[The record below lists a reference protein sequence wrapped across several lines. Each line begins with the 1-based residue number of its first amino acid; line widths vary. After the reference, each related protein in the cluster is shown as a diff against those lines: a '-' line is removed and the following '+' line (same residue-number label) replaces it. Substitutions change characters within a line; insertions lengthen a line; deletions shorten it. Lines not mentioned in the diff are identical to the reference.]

1 MIYLNEEEI
10 YIYGKFTTCG
20 NYRKTRCDDDTN
32 EVQSRR
38 FEREGQERGFVTY
51 DPATQTFELEELAT
65 HQKFDFDDID
75 LAAMEI
81 YDLLND

>member
-1 MIYLNEEEI
+1 MKRRFISMENSQLVAIIERLDAMM
-10 YIYGKFTTCG
+10 KA
-20 NYRKTRCDDDTN
+20 DTN

>member
-1 MIYLNEEEI
+1 MENSQLVAIIERLDAMM
-10 YIYGKFTTCG
+10 KA
-20 NYRKTRCDDDTN
+20 DTN

-81 YDLLND
+81 YDLLNG

>member
-1 MIYLNEEEI
+1 MENSQLVAIIERLDAMM
-10 YIYGKFTTCG
+10 KA
-20 NYRKTRCDDDTN
+20 DTN

-81 YDLLND
+81 YDLLNE

>member
-1 MIYLNEEEI
+1 MENSQLVAIIERLDAMM
-10 YIYGKFTTCG
+10 KV
-20 NYRKTRCDDDTN
+20 DTN

>member
-1 MIYLNEEEI
+1 MENSQLVAIIERLDAMM
-10 YIYGKFTTCG
+10 KA
-20 NYRKTRCDDDTN
+20 DTN

-75 LAAMEI
+75 LAAMEV

>member
-1 MIYLNEEEI
+1 MENSQLVAIIERLDAMM
-10 YIYGKFTTCG
+10 KA
-20 NYRKTRCDDDTN
+20 DTN

-75 LAAMEI
+75 LAAIEI

>member
-1 MIYLNEEEI
+1 MENSQLVAIIERLDVMM
-10 YIYGKFTTCG
+10 KA
-20 NYRKTRCDDDTN
+20 DTN

-81 YDLLND
+81 YDLLNDSF

>member
-1 MIYLNEEEI
+1 MENSQLVAIIERLDAMM
-10 YIYGKFTTCG
+10 KA
-20 NYRKTRCDDDTN
+20 DTN

-75 LAAMEI
+75 LAAMECF
-81 YDLLND
+81 YKE

>member
-1 MIYLNEEEI
+1 MENSQLVAIIERLDAMM
-10 YIYGKFTTCG
+10 KA
-20 NYRKTRCDDDTN
+20 DTN

-81 YDLLND
+81 SDLLND

>member
-1 MIYLNEEEI
+1 MENSQLVAIIERLDAMM
-10 YIYGKFTTCG
+10 KA
-20 NYRKTRCDDDTN
+20 DTN

-81 YDLLND
+81 YEIGRAHV

>member
-1 MIYLNEEEI
+1 MENSQLVAIIERLDAMM
-10 YIYGKFTTCG
+10 KA
-20 NYRKTRCDDDTN
+20 DTN

-81 YDLLND
+81 YDLRND

>member
-1 MIYLNEEEI
+1 MENSQLVAIIERLDAML
-10 YIYGKFTTCG
+10 KA
-20 NYRKTRCDDDTN
+20 DTN

>member
-1 MIYLNEEEI
+1 MENSQLVAIIERLDAMM
-10 YIYGKFTTCG
+10 KA
-20 NYRKTRCDDDTN
+20 DTN

-51 DPATQTFELEELAT
+51 DPATQTFELEELST

>member
-1 MIYLNEEEI
+1 MENSQLVAIIERLDVMM
-10 YIYGKFTTCG
+10 KA
-20 NYRKTRCDDDTN
+20 DTN

-75 LAAMEI
+75 LATMEI

>member
-1 MIYLNEEEI
+1 MENSQLVAIIERLDVMM
-10 YIYGKFTTCG
+10 KA
-20 NYRKTRCDDDTN
+20 DTDG
-32 EVQSRR
+32 VQSRR

>member
-1 MIYLNEEEI
+1 MENSQLVAIIERLDAMM
-10 YIYGKFTTCG
+10 KA
-20 NYRKTRCDDDTN
+20 DTN

-38 FEREGQERGFVTY
+38 FEREGQDRGVVTY

>member
-1 MIYLNEEEI
+1 MENSQLVAIIERLDAMM
-10 YIYGKFTTCG
+10 KA
-20 NYRKTRCDDDTN
+20 DTN
-32 EVQSRR
+32 EIQSRR

>member
-1 MIYLNEEEI
+1 MENSQLVAIIERLDAMM
-10 YIYGKFTTCG
+10 KA
-20 NYRKTRCDDDTN
+20 DTN

-75 LAAMEI
+75 LAAMDI

>member
-1 MIYLNEEEI
+1 MENSQLVAIIERLDAMM
-10 YIYGKFTTCG
+10 KA
-20 NYRKTRCDDDTN
+20 DTN
-32 EVQSRR
+32 EVQSHR

>member
-1 MIYLNEEEI
+1 MENSQLVAIIERLDAMM
-10 YIYGKFTTCG
+10 KA
-20 NYRKTRCDDDTN
+20 DTN

-75 LAAMEI
+75 LAAVEI

>member
-1 MIYLNEEEI
+1 MENSQLVAIIERLDAMM
-10 YIYGKFTTCG
+10 KA
-20 NYRKTRCDDDTN
+20 DTN

>member
-1 MIYLNEEEI
+1 MENSQLVAIIERLDAMM
-10 YIYGKFTTCG
+10 KA
-20 NYRKTRCDDDTN
+20 DTN

-51 DPATQTFELEELAT
+51 DPATQTFELEEIAT

>member
-1 MIYLNEEEI
+1 MENSQLVVSTIERLDVMM
-10 YIYGKFTTCG
+10 KA
-20 NYRKTRCDDDTN
+20 DTN

-51 DPATQTFELEELAT
+51 DPAKQTFELEELAT

>member
-1 MIYLNEEEI
+1 MENSQLVAIIERLDAMM
-10 YIYGKFTTCG
+10 KA
-20 NYRKTRCDDDTN
+20 DTN

-38 FEREGQERGFVTY
+38 FELEGQERGFVTY

>member
-1 MIYLNEEEI
+1 MENSQLVAIIERLDAMM
-10 YIYGKFTTCG
+10 KA
-20 NYRKTRCDDDTN
+20 DTN

-38 FEREGQERGFVTY
+38 FEREGQDRGFVTY

>member
-1 MIYLNEEEI
+1 MENSQLVAIIERLDAMM
-10 YIYGKFTTCG
+10 KA
-20 NYRKTRCDDDTN
+20 DTN

-38 FEREGQERGFVTY
+38 FEGQERGFVTY

>member
-1 MIYLNEEEI
+1 MENSQLVAIIERLDAMM
-10 YIYGKFTTCG
+10 KA
-20 NYRKTRCDDDTN
+20 DTN

-75 LAAMEI
+75 LALMEI

>member
-1 MIYLNEEEI
+1 MENSQLVAIIERLDAMM
-10 YIYGKFTTCG
+10 KA
-20 NYRKTRCDDDTN
+20 DTN

-81 YDLLND
+81 YDLLNDWF

>member
-1 MIYLNEEEI
+1 MENSQLVAIIERLDAI
-10 YIYGKFTTCG
+10 MKA
-20 NYRKTRCDDDTN
+20 DTN

>member
-1 MIYLNEEEI
+1 MENSQLVAIIERLDAMM
-10 YIYGKFTTCG
+10 KA
-20 NYRKTRCDDDTN
+20 DTN

-75 LAAMEI
+75 LAAMEL

>member
-1 MIYLNEEEI
+1 MENSQLVAIIERLDAMM
-10 YIYGKFTTCG
+10 KA
-20 NYRKTRCDDDTN
+20 DTH

-51 DPATQTFELEELAT
+51 DPGTQTFELEELAT

>member
-1 MIYLNEEEI
+1 MENSQLVAIIERLDAMM
-10 YIYGKFTTCG
+10 KA
-20 NYRKTRCDDDTN
+20 DTN

-38 FEREGQERGFVTY
+38 CEREGQERGFVTY

>member
-1 MIYLNEEEI
+1 MENSQLVAIIERLDAMM
-10 YIYGKFTTCG
+10 KA
-20 NYRKTRCDDDTN
+20 DTN

-51 DPATQTFELEELAT
+51 DQATQTFELEELAT

>member
-1 MIYLNEEEI
+1 MENSQLVAIIERLDAMM
-10 YIYGKFTTCG
+10 KA
-20 NYRKTRCDDDTN
+20 DTN

-51 DPATQTFELEELAT
+51 DSATQTFELEELAT

>member
-1 MIYLNEEEI
+1 MENSQLVAIIERLDAMM
-10 YIYGKFTTCG
+10 KA
-20 NYRKTRCDDDTN
+20 DTN

-51 DPATQTFELEELAT
+51 DPASQTFELEELAT